1 MKRSY
6 WTLIGALL
14 FGVCALSFILALV
27 GVNLTILK
35 FLNSIGSFGSIT
47 IRIVGMF
54 LGIIIMY
61 LSKADLS
68 ND

>member
-14 FGVCALSFILALV
+14 FGICALSFILALV
-27 GVNLTILK
+27 GVNLTMLN
-35 FLNSIGSFGSIT
+35 FLNHINSFASVS

>member
-6 WTLIGALL
+6 WTLIGILL
-14 FGVCALSFILALV
+14 FGICALSFILSLV
-27 GVNLTILK
+27 GVNLTMLK
-35 FLNSIGSFGSIT
+35 FLDGIGTAPSVI

-54 LGIIIMY
+54 AGIIIMY